1 MVEKQ
6 KTGIKK
12 NEKHES
18 EGDTRALS
26 AWTDQLLYNIWL
38 IIANP

>member
-18 EGDTRALS
+18 KVIQEPFLHGLISYFTIS
-26 AWTDQLLYNIWL
+26 GLL
-38 IIANP
+38 